1 MTVPFVMISS
11 FRKPTSSDTARP
23 ASAAKSGHGLSLA
36 DLSPRVARALGE
48 QVAAL
53 NVKRATEGR
62 ERLSDAEK
70 RALAALEQADRRG
83 ARAGAAVEALPP
95 LNFTERFFLPFAY
108 SSAVV
113 AAYVGSYFHPAV
125 MIVGFPVL
133 LVMIGGLYVYLLP
146 GGSGYDER
154 VMAVGTRAAAHVAL
168 RRVYPP
174 DVLKSVSPLVVKGRT
189 DAVFYDALL
198 LLTDANTPLETNA
211 RRDVLRQIN
220 VLIESRYDLD
230 RHRAQIGALLNDAA
244 LSALESELRD
254 LQRRESEAARAGDA
268 PAAESLAH
276 SVELCAGRV
285 ESALALRA
293 LAARLDAQGEV
304 IHQALA
310 AIHFSLARL
319 RAAPAA
325 LSAPNLADIR
335 QTVARIESQTRAIE
349 QAADEV
355 RALRSSSA

>member
-1 MTVPFVMISS
+1 MISS
-11 FRKPTSSDTARP
+11 FRKPYKSENARP
-23 ASAAKSGHGLSLA
+23 SAARPVGGLSLA
-36 DLSPRVARALGE
+36 DLSPRVARVLGE

-53 NVKRATEGR
+53 SAKQTVEGR
-62 ERLSDAEK
+62 DRLSEDEK
-70 RALAALEQADRRG
+70 KALAAVEQADRQNGMVRSG
-83 ARAGAAVEALPP
+83 GGAAETLPP
-95 LNFTERFFLPFAY
+95 LNFTERYFLPFAY

-113 AAYVGSYFHPAV
+113 AAYLGSYLHPAV

-133 LVMIGGLYVYLLP
+133 LAMIAGLCIYLLP
-146 GGSGYDER
+146 GSGGSVADVR
-154 VMAVGTRAAAHVAL
+154 TATLGTRAAAFVAL

-174 DVLKSVSPLVVKGRT
+174 DVLKNVTPLVVKGRT

-220 VLIESRYDLD
+220 ALIESRYDLD
-230 RHRAQIGALLNDAA
+230 RHRVQIGSLLNDAA
-244 LSALESELRD
+244 LSTLESELRD
-254 LQRRESEAARAGDA
+254 LQRRSNDAARAGDA
-268 PAAESLAH
+268 PAAESLVQSA
-276 SVELCAGRV
+276 ELCAGRL

-293 LAARLDAQGEV
+293 LSARLDAQGEV

-355 RALRSSSA
+355 RALRSSA

>member
-1 MTVPFVMISS
+1 MISS
-11 FRKPTSSDTARP
+11 FRKPSST
-23 ASAAKSGHGLSLA
+23 SGHVLSLA

-53 NVKRATEGR
+53 NAKHAAGDR

-70 RALAALEQADRRG
+70 SALAALEQAARRG
-83 ARAGAAVEALPP
+83 GRAGAETLPP
-95 LNFTERFFLPFAY
+95 LNFTERYFLPFAY
-108 SSAVV
+108 STAVV
-113 AAYVGSYFHPAV
+113 AAYMGSYFHPAV
-125 MIVGFPVL
+125 MIVGLPL
-133 LVMIGGLYVYLLP
+133 LLAMIAGLCIYLLP
-146 GGSGYDER
+146 GGGSGYDAR
-154 VMAVGTRAAAHVAL
+154 TAAVGTRAAAHVAL

-198 LLTDANTPLETNA
+198 LLTDANTPLETSA

-220 VLIESRYDLD
+220 ALIESRYDLD

-254 LQRRESEAARAGDA
+254 LQRRESEARQVGDA
-268 PAAESLAH
+268 PAAESLMH
-276 SVELCAGRV
+276 SAELCAGRL

-293 LAARLDAQGEV
+293 LSARLDAQGEV

-335 QTVARIESQTRAIE
+335 QTVARIENQTRAIE

-355 RALRSSSA
+355 RALRSA